1 MRVIVSGEKKKRWI
15 YVKVKIDI
23 HNLPRE
29 NSGKSYDTQIIVL
42 ELFLSFFFF
51 FLEKYCLRT

>member
-29 NSGKSYDTQIIVL
+29 NSGKSYDTNYCL
-42 ELFLSFFFF
+42 RTFSFFFF
-51 FLEKYCLRT
+51 FFFFGEVLS

>member
-42 ELFLSFFFF
+42 ELFFFFFF
-51 FLEKYCLRT
+51 FLGEVLS